1 MLSTY
6 RRALATP
13 GAVGFSASGALARMP
28 ISMTGLGIVILVSE
42 RTGSYAVAGGVSAAY
57 VAANALGGIP
67 LARLVDRRGQ
77 RRVLAPAVALSV
89 VALAL
94 LVVAVESGAT
104 TPVPHLLAALAG
116 VTMPNVGAAVRARW
130 SHAAADRRVL
140 DTAFALEAVNDEIVF
155 IVGPTVTALLSAAW
169 HPWAGLATAG
179 AFAAVGTALLVAQR
193 STEPPPSRAVR
204 ADRSPMPWRA
214 VLPLAVSTLS
224 LGGLL
229 GACEVATIAFTDE
242 RDRPALAGVLLAVWA
257 LGSLLAGLVVGTVTF
272 RRSPA
277 QRYRTGSLALVVLLL
292 PMPFVGSLTG
302 LGFFLLLCGFAISPT
317 LIAAISWTES
327 LVPADRL
334 NEGIAAVTTGLV
346 AGIAPGAALV
356 GVVVDAHGASASYWV
371 PVGIAAVGVLV
382 GLAAQR
388 LAPPP
393 SPRVS
398 APGQV
403 SA

>member
-1 MLSTY
+1 MPAILSTY
-6 RRALATP
+6 RRALETP
-13 GAVGFSASGALARMP
+13 GAVRFSASGALARMP

-89 VALAL
+89 VALVV
-94 LVVAVESGAT
+94 LVVAVETGAA

-116 VTMPNVGAAVRARW
+116 VTMPNIGAAVRARW
-130 SHAAADRRVL
+130 SYAAQDRRVL

-155 IVGPTVTALLSAAW
+155 IVGPTLAALLSAAW

-179 AFAAVGTALLVAQR
+179 LFAGVGTTLLVAQR
-193 STEPPPSRAVR
+193 STEPPLRRVENLQ
-204 ADRSPMPWRA
+204 RSPMPWRNVA
-214 VLPLAVSTLS
+214 PLAVSTLS

-242 RDRPALAGVLLAVWA
+242 QGRPALAGVLLAVWA
-257 LGSLLAGLVVGTVTF
+257 LGSLLAGLVVGAVTF

-277 QRYRTGSLALVVLLL
+277 QRYRIGSVALVVLML
-292 PMPFVGSLTG
+292 PMPFVDSLLA

-327 LVPADRL
+327 LVPDDRL

-356 GVVVDAHGASASYWV
+356 GVVVDAQGASASYWV

-382 GLAAQR
+382 GWLAQ
-388 LAPPP
+388 
-393 SPRVS
+393 RVS
-398 APGQV
+398 APERV
-403 SA
+403 LA

>member
-13 GAVGFSASGALARMP
+13 GAVRFSASGALARMP

-42 RTGSYAVAGGVSAAY
+42 RTGSYGVAGGVSAAY

-89 VALAL
+89 VALVL
-94 LVVAVESGAT
+94 LVLAVESDAAA
-104 TPVPHLLAALAG
+104 PLPHLLAALSG

-130 SHAAADRRVL
+130 SYAAEDRRVL
-140 DTAFALEAVNDEIVF
+140 DTAFALEAVNDEVVF

-169 HPWAGLATAG
+169 HPWAGLAA
-179 AFAAVGTALLVAQR
+179 AALFATVGTALLVVQR
-193 STEPPPSRAVR
+193 STEPPLRRVERAH
-204 ADRSPMPWRA
+204 RSPMPWRKVA
-214 VLPLAVSTLS
+214 PLAVSALS

-229 GACEVATIAFTDE
+229 GACEVATIAFADE
-242 RDRPALAGVLLAVWA
+242 QDRKATAGVLLAVWA
-257 LGSLLAGLVVGTVTF
+257 LGSLLAGLVVGAVTF
-272 RRSPA
+272 RRTPA
-277 QRYRTGSLALVVLLL
+277 QRYRTGSIALALLLL
-292 PMPFVGSLTG
+292 PLPFVDTLPA

-356 GVVVDAHGASASYWV
+356 GVVVDAEGASASYWV
-371 PVGIAAVGVLV
+371 PVGIAVVGVLV
-382 GLAAQR
+382 GWLAQ
-388 LAPPP
+388 
-393 SPRVS
+393 RVS
-398 APGQV
+398 APERV
-403 SA
+403 PA

>member
-13 GAVGFSASGALARMP
+13 GALRFSASGALARMP
-28 ISMTGLGIVILVSE
+28 ISMTGLGIVILVSD

-77 RRVLAPAVALSV
+77 SRVLAPAVGLSV
-89 VALAL
+89 LALVL
-94 LVVAVESGAT
+94 LVVAVEQDAA

-155 IVGPTVTALLSAAW
+155 IVGPTVVALLSAAW

-179 AFAAVGTALLVAQR
+179 IFAAVGTALLVAQR

-204 ADRSPMPWRA
+204 ADRSPMPWHA

-242 RDRPALAGVLLAVWA
+242 QGRPALAGALLAVWA
-257 LGSLLAGLVVGTVTF
+257 LGSLLAGLAVGAMTF

-277 QRYRTGSLALVVLLL
+277 QRYRIGSVALVLLLL
-292 PMPFVGSLTG
+292 PMPFVTSLTG
-302 LGFFLLLCGFAISPT
+302 LALVLLLCGFAISPT

-371 PVGIAAVGVLV
+371 AVGIAALGVLV

-388 LAPPP
+388 LAPPA

-403 SA
+403 PA